1 MVFIASS
8 GSTEQSP
15 REQNTHEGTRA
26 FVGGNSLA
34 SAADPGS
41 EQRPEVDATTA
52 GASGQPLAGRRRQ
65 RREGTGLDERYRLT
79 RGRKPLKR
87 EPWTRQRD
95 ETSPQGARRSK
106 PSRVCETP
114 RAERRWARERPS
126 VRGLRVLTS
135 RRGRETPRKVLGRE
149 SGRATTRR
157 TLKESEAH
165 ERMNPASHE
174 DGGCWRAEDHLG
186 PSETARQ

>member
-1 MVFIASS
+1 MVGLAESTGASRRAPKAGKLEREDRLEIEGQAGDRRRRGSSRRRTRSGGATRSWAGTVFIASS

-15 REQNTHEGTRA
+15 KEQNTHEGTRA

-34 SAADPGS
+34 GAADPGS

-95 ETSPQGARRSK
+95 ETSPQGARRRK

-114 RAERRWARERPS
+114 GTERRRAWDARRD
-126 VRGLRVLTS
+126 VD
-135 RRGRETPRKVLGRE
+135 
-149 SGRATTRR
+149 SG
-157 TLKESEAH
+157 
-165 ERMNPASHE
+165 
-174 DGGCWRAEDHLG
+174 C
-186 PSETARQ
+186 